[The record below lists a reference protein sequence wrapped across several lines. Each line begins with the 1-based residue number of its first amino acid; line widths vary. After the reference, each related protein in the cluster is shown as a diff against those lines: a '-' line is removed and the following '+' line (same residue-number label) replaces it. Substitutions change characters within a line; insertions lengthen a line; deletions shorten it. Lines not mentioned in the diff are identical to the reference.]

1 MTQRKKNIVLDL
13 LNEKLEK
20 NPVVGRGIS
29 RLPQFL
35 ALQEEIEDA
44 LSHGWNAKDIWRV
57 LHEKGLFNG
66 QYNCFVIYVRSY
78 TDGKRHAV
86 LVKQEDSQEKR
97 LSGPATDEVED
108 SGTSSGQ
115 RPLLNQTADQTRPT
129 EKARQPDAAKAK
141 DFKHSN
147 SVTPEDRKRYFGELN
162 EPDKNK

>member
-1 MTQRKKNIVLDL
+1 MAQKKKNILLDL

-20 NPVVGRGIS
+20 NPAAGRGIS

-35 ALQEEIEDA
+35 ALQEEIVGA

-57 LHEKGLFNG
+57 LYEKGRFNG
-66 QYNCFVIYVRSY
+66 QYNCFAIYVRSY
-78 TDGKRHAV
+78 IDGKRHAV
-86 LVKQEDSQEKR
+86 PMEKEDSQEKR
-97 LSGPATDEVED
+97 LPGPATGKAED
-108 SGTSSGQ
+108 PGTSSGQ